1 MTVDVIVGIIL
12 CILFGLDIMLNLVCL
27 YSTAAWEKHVKEQEK
42 KSNCDSMLTFS
53 IDHSSELTTS
63 EAETILKIAK
73 GLAKKLELNRENG
86 DIIGFFVYPYGAT
99 EVKLLKCD
107 DLKQAFRS

>member
-1 MTVDVIVGIIL
+1 MSVEYISGIVAL
-12 CILFGLDIMLNLVCL
+12 FVSCITALIMISIFFVTDSYTKSL
-27 YSTAAWEKHVKEQEK
+27 KEQK
-42 KSNCDSMLTFS
+42 NVKHDDLFCF
-53 IDHSSELTTS
+53 DHSPDITSS

-99 EVKLLKCD
+99 EVKLLKYD